1 MPLETRGHLNTVVV
15 LPSAVPVQEICSAV
29 IDRKTLDWICRKY
42 PVSVDDVF
50 DCIDYV
56 ADTAKPSTFIR
67 GIKFLNSGDEVDFDI
82 ETISVNDTVF
92 FSMISFGHGI
102 KTEALSFDEIY
113 NIGLVQVIKDIYND
127 LAQDAKYFESS
138 DLHNAVY
145 EALYEEIGDVDPQQ
159 ILSSLKGD
167 D

>member
-15 LPSAVPVQEICSAV
+15 LPGAVPVEQICNAV
-29 IDRKTLDWICRKY
+29 VDRKTLEWICNKY
-42 PVSVDDVF
+42 PISVDDVF

-56 ADTAKPSTFIR
+56 SDTAKPSTFVR
-67 GIKFLNSGDEVDFDI
+67 GITFLNSGDAVDFDI
-82 ETISVNDTVF
+82 ETVSVNDTVF
-92 FSMISFGHGI
+92 FAMISFGHGI
-102 KTEALSFDEIY
+102 KPEALAFDEIY

-145 EALYEEIGDVDPQQ
+145 EALVEEIGDVDPMQ
-159 ILSSLKGD
+159 ILQSLKGD
-167 D
+167 N